1 MVVALVNAEP
11 IQMPSACV
19 HIPLSMRSQYE
30 KDKKVNYKM
39 PYRHSLNKTQ
49 AKNMSNEG
57 KHILNGLAASLLID
71 KDIK

>member
-1 MVVALVNAEP
+1 
-11 IQMPSACV
+11 
-19 HIPLSMRSQYE
+19 MRSQYE

-49 AKNMSNEG
+49 AKKHTLNEG
-57 KHILNGLAASLLID
+57 KHILNGLAASFLID